1 LEKGSREADD
11 DEREPCCGEIM
22 NYHCVLFD
30 LDGTL
35 VDTIEDIAGAMNRA
49 LECHGF
55 PVLPVE
61 RFPGMVG
68 RGIGRLALDALPG
81 DAKNEETARQVA
93 ADAARFY
100 TEKPL
105 IHSKPYPG
113 IRELVKTL
121 GEMKVRTAVISNK
134 PDAITRLVVEGLFP
148 AGSFRVVQGEKAGVP
163 RKPDPSSVWEML
175 VRLDGSPRETVL
187 AGDSEVDMETA
198 RNAGCFALGVSWGFR
213 PRRILEEAGAALIVD
228 RPEDILALIRETR
241 I

>member
-1 LEKGSREADD
+1 MKYR
-11 DEREPCCGEIM
+11 
-22 NYHCVLFD
+22 CVLFD

-49 LECHGF
+49 LEYHGF
-55 PVLPVE
+55 PALPIG

-68 RGIGRLALDALPG
+68 RGIGRLALDALPE
-81 DAKNEETARQVA
+81 DAKTEETAARVA

-100 TEKPL
+100 AERPL
-105 IHSKPYPG
+105 VHSKPYPG
-113 IRELVKTL
+113 MTELVKTL
-121 GEMKVRTAVISNK
+121 AEMKVRTAVISNK
-134 PDAITRLVVEGLFP
+134 PDVLTRLVVEGIFP
-148 AGSFRVVQGEKAGVP
+148 AGSFRTIQGEKTGVP
-163 RKPDPSSVWEML
+163 RKPDPASVWEIL
-175 VRLDGSPRETVL
+175 VGLDCTPRETVL

-228 RPEDILALIRETR
+228 TPEEILALIRETR